1 MPFSL
6 YVIIKTFKKIIMVTK
21 KKKTVKQQ
29 EAEQTAQKEQ
39 PAEKTASVKTEE
51 KSNLKSEPS
60 KEKKETVEKE
70 HREPQMIT
78 VNGGKVTHAHAFPS
92 KDKPEDWSYTARL
105 DGIQLH
111 PMKMSKEDVTA
122 YQNKEISVKDMM
134 EKYYPTKVA
143 KQVTPEQFKADR
155 QLSDGRTIDKMN
167 VYKEKDETKQDFG
180 KYKLYAQVGEQKM
193 SQLMSWKD
201 LNAYFD
207 RVTTPAKL
215 VEKNFGE
222 RLHLASAYEKYK
234 LPDGVKVSDVRV
246 AKNKNN
252 GRWNISVNMGER
264 GQTDKKTLSFD
275 DGYALFSAK
284 TADRGQLAAK
294 YLTKEMSSLINNH
307 PAETQNRGIK
317 F

>member
-1 MPFSL
+1 
-6 YVIIKTFKKIIMVTK
+6 MVTK

-92 KDKPEDWSYTARL
+92 KDKPEDWYYTARL

-134 EKYYPTKVA
+134 EKYYPTKIA

-155 QLSDGRTIDKMN
+155 LLSDGRTIDKMN

-234 LPDGVKVSDVRV
+234 LPEGVKVSDVRV
-246 AKNKNN
+246 AKDKNN
-252 GRWNISVNMGER
+252 GRWNISVNMGEK

-317 F
+317 L

>member
-1 MPFSL
+1 
-6 YVIIKTFKKIIMVTK
+6 
-21 KKKTVKQQ
+21 
-29 EAEQTAQKEQ
+29 
-39 PAEKTASVKTEE
+39 
-51 KSNLKSEPS
+51 
-60 KEKKETVEKE
+60 
-70 HREPQMIT
+70 MIT

-92 KDKPEDWSYTARL
+92 KDKPEDWYYTARL

-111 PMKMSKEDVTA
+111 PIKMSKEDVTA
-122 YQNKEISVKDMM
+122 YQNKETLRGKMM

-234 LPDGVKVSDVRV
+234 LPEEIKMSDVRV
-246 AKNKNN
+246 SKDKQN
-252 GRWNISVNMGER
+252 GKWNIFVNMGEV
-264 GQTDKKTLSFD
+264 GKTDKKTLSFD
-275 DGYALFSAK
+275 DGYSLFSAK

-294 YLTKEMSSLINNH
+294 YLMNEITSLLNH
-307 PAETQNRGIK
+307 HPTETQSRGLK
-317 F
+317 V

>member
-1 MPFSL
+1 
-6 YVIIKTFKKIIMVTK
+6 MVTK

-29 EAEQTAQKEQ
+29 RAEQTATKEQ
-39 PAEKTASVKTEE
+39 TAEKTAKVKTGE
-51 KSNLKSEPS
+51 KSHVKNEPA
-60 KEKKETVEKE
+60 KKEMEKAQKDY
-70 HREPQMIT
+70 REPQMIT

-92 KDKPEDWSYTARL
+92 KDKPEDWYYTARL

-111 PMKMSKEDVTA
+111 PIKMSKEDVTA
-122 YQNKEISVKDMM
+122 YQNKEISVEKMM

-143 KQVTPEQFKADR
+143 KQVTPEQFKADS
-155 QLSDGRTIDKMN
+155 QLSDGRTIYKMN

-234 LPDGVKVSDVRV
+234 LPEGIKMNDVRV
-246 AKNKNN
+246 SKTSKMAN
-252 GRWNISVNMGER
+252 GTFSSTWASSVI
-264 GQTDKKTLSFD
+264 
-275 DGYALFSAK
+275 
-284 TADRGQLAAK
+284 
-294 YLTKEMSSLINNH
+294 LTKELYPSMTDIPCFLQRRLIVDNWQPN
-307 PAETQNRGIK
+307 I
-317 F
+317 

>member
-51 KSNLKSEPS
+51 KSNFKSEPS
-60 KEKKETVEKE
+60 KEKKETVGKE

-78 VNGGKVTHAHAFPS
+78 INGGKVTHAHAFPS
-92 KDKPEDWSYTARL
+92 KDKPEDWYYTARL

-111 PMKMSKEDVTA
+111 PMKMSMEDVTA

-134 EKYYPTKVA
+134 EKYYPTKIA

-155 QLSDGRTIDKMN
+155 LLSDGRTIDKMN

-246 AKNKNN
+246 AKDKNN

-317 F
+317 L

>member
-1 MPFSL
+1 
-6 YVIIKTFKKIIMVTK
+6 MVTK

-29 EAEQTAQKEQ
+29 RAEQTATKEQ
-39 PAEKTASVKTEE
+39 TAEKTAEVKTGE
-51 KSNLKSEPS
+51 KFHVKNEPA
-60 KEKKETVEKE
+60 KKEMEKAQKE
-70 HREPQMIT
+70 YREPQMIT

-92 KDKPEDWSYTARL
+92 KDKPEDWYYTARL

-111 PMKMSKEDVTA
+111 PIKMSKEDVTA
-122 YQNKEISVKDMM
+122 YQKKEISVEKMM

-234 LPDGVKVSDVRV
+234 LPEGIKMNDVRV
-246 AKNKNN
+246 SKDKQN
-252 GRWNISVNMGER
+252 GRWNIFVNMGEV
-264 GQTDKKTLSFD
+264 GKTDKKTLSFD
-275 DGYALFSAK
+275 DGYSLFSAK
-284 TADRGQLAAK
+284 TVDRGQLAAK
-294 YLTKEMSSLINNH
+294 YLMNEMTSLLNH
-307 PAETQNRGIK
+307 RPTETQNRGLK
-317 F
+317 V